1 MHFSRRARTLEMSE
15 ISDAEKVRIASDFIK
30 HAPPGEFNEV
40 FNSVRML
47 MNNDDLLKDKCITAV
62 SQYNIGQFVPVKLDG
77 VPKQTLI
84 TSHNDLGN
92 GRFYDEVS
100 KKSFKYDHVRK
111 EASDLQPHTTSTNN
125 IDEQWR
131 VALQK
136 ELDAYVDS
144 YYLKTG
150 TGVVFV
156 KNGVFVVCIESHQF
170 QPKNFTNGRIRSE
183 WTIPVGDG
191 KSGQQDLKGSIH
203 AQVHY
208 YEDGNVQL
216 FSSKEPVVKVN
227 VSADFEK
234 TAQEV
239 FRVISEEE
247 NKYQKSLLENYSNM
261 SEHTFRA
268 LRRQLP
274 VTRAKMDWNKA
285 HTYRI
290 GQEMK

>member
-1 MHFSRRARTLEMSE
+1 MSE
-15 ISDAEKVRIASDFIK
+15 ITNAEKVRIASDFIK

-47 MNNDDLLKDKCITAV
+47 LKDDDLLKDKCIHAI
-62 SQYNIGQFVPVKLDG
+62 SQYNVEQFVPVKLDG
-77 VPKQTLI
+77 VAKQTLI
-84 TSHNDLGN
+84 TQFNDLGN

-111 EASDLQPHTTSTNN
+111 EASDLQPHPSEGGVV
-125 IDEQWR
+125 EQWR

-136 ELDAYVDS
+136 ELDTYIDDHYAKS
-144 YYLKTG
+144 G
-150 TGVVFV
+150 TGVVFAR
-156 KNGVFVVCIESHQF
+156 NGAFTICIESHQF
-170 QPKNFTNGRIRSE
+170 QPKNFCNGRWRSE
-183 WTIPVGDG
+183 WHVPVGDG
-191 KSGQQDLKGSIH
+191 KSGAQELKGKIL

-216 FSSKEPVVKVN
+216 FSEKEPNVKIH

-234 TAQEV
+234 TAKEV
-239 FRVISEEE
+239 LHAIEEE
-247 NKYQKSLLENYSNM
+247 ETKYQNGVLENYVEM
-261 SEHTFRA
+261 SETTFKA

-274 VTRAKMDWNKA
+274 ITRAKMDWNKSQ
-285 HTYRI
+285 TYRI